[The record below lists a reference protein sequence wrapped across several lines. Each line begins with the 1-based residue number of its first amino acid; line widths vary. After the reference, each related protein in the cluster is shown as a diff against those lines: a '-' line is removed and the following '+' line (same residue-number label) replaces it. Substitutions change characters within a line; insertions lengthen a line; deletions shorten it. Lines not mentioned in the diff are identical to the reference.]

1 MNNEKSLKGIILNG
15 ITTADVA
22 VENGGKQGK
31 RLRLAT
37 TTTDGSNDGDDQHT
51 VNVE

>member
-31 RLRLAT
+31 RLRWPQQQRMGATMAT
-37 TTTDGSNDGDDQHT
+37 TSTR
-51 VNVE
+51 